1 MGRVRSARRRGSS
14 ATARARTTVAAAV
27 VLAAALAGCTEPG
40 GVTGHL
46 SGAAAQASSAAGSAA
61 LALELY
67 LDGESTATVADVT
80 LTNMV
85 DEAGQAGA
93 TASAQVVATDQ
104 ERRLRADVAE
114 EIGKVTDEIVASRA
128 LVAGAA
134 PRAGGG
140 KLVAD
145 LRRRADALDTTA
157 TELEAAAR

>member
-1 MGRVRSARRRGSS
+1 MGRVRSVRRHRG
-14 ATARARTTVAAAV
+14 RTVAVAV
-27 VLAAALAGCTEPG
+27 VLTAALAGCTQPG

-46 SGAAAQASSAAGSAA
+46 SGAAAQASSAAASAA

-93 TASAQVVATDQ
+93 TASAQAVSTEQ
-104 ERRLRADVAE
+104 ERQLRADVSQA
-114 EIGKVTDEIVASRA
+114 IGKATDEIVASRA

-134 PRAGGG
+134 PRAGGDR
-140 KLVAD
+140 LVAD
-145 LRRRADALDTTA
+145 LRRRADELDTTA